1 MKKIFALL
9 FFGYIATASASKTY
23 DVTADV
29 CEAKTSCSKCMERV
43 KMQFTV
49 DEASK
54 SVTVSGTKIDG
65 SPLSEL
71 MEKCVVRDADN
82 WSCPTLWIDFE
93 AKNGLLTLLKND
105 PYKGESKYEVCQVKD

>member
-1 MKKIFALL
+1 MKRFALMAIL
-9 FFGYIATASASKTY
+9 SCITAISFAKTY

-29 CEAKTSCSKCMERV
+29 CEANTSCSKCMERV

-65 SPLSEL
+65 SPFREF
-71 MEKCVVRDADN
+71 MEKCVIRDADN

-93 AKNGLLTLLKND
+93 AKNGLLTSLRKD
-105 PYKGESKYEVCQVKD
+105 PYKGESKIEFCQVIN

>member
-1 MKKIFALL
+1 MKFLFAVV
-9 FFGYIATASASKTY
+9 FFGFFTSVSASKTY
-23 DVTADV
+23 EVTLEA

-43 KMQFTV
+43 KIQFSV

-65 SPLSEL
+65 SPLSEV
-71 MEKCVVRDADN
+71 METCEVRDANN
-82 WSCPTLWIDFE
+82 WLCTDFWLDFE
-93 AKNGLLTLLKND
+93 VKNGLLALLKKD